1 MQSINDEKGLTLI
14 EVLASLIVIMIII
27 VIGFGL
33 LLQSAKPN
41 KASEEIVDATY
52 GCTNGNGKHLS
63 CK

>member
-33 LLQSAKPN
+33 LL
-41 KASEEIVDATY
+41 
-52 GCTNGNGKHLS
+52 
-63 CK
+63 